1 MKRSNIIINVVK
13 YFSIILIVLITLF
26 PFYSLINVSFKET
39 FSLGGGFSQGTPFTL
54 QNYVDIFEKYPFLRW
69 IINSSII
76 ALSTALI
83 KAFLDT
89 LAGYAFARFKFPG
102 SNFLFG
108 LVLATMMFP
117 AAVTLLPVFKI
128 IAGVNLVNTHIGMIL
143 PMIANP
149 FGIFL
154 MRQFMGGIPKSI
166 EESAIIDGC
175 STVGVFFKII
185 MPMSR
190 PGQVVVFTIHT
201 MWAWTNLIWPLI
213 IARDE
218 SMFPLTVGL
227 ATMAVFTK
235 TNWGAIAAA
244 SVLSL
249 LPPFIFFMVSQRS
262 FLEGITL
269 GAVKE

>member
-1 MKRSNIIINVVK
+1 MKKAIFVNIIK
-13 YFSIILIVLITLF
+13 YFSIIVIVGIVLF
-26 PFYSLINVSFKET
+26 PFYSLITVSLKET
-39 FSLGGGFSQGTPFTL
+39 FSLGGAIGKSLDLTFN
-54 QNYVDIFEKYPFLRW
+54 NYLKLFNQYPFLRW
-69 IINSSII
+69 MLNSSII
-76 ALSTALI
+76 ALSTAFI
-83 KAFLDT
+83 KVILDT
-89 LAGYAFARFKFPG
+89 LAGYAFARYKFLG

-117 AAVTLLPVFKI
+117 AAVTLLPVFKT
-128 IAGVNLVNTHIGMIL
+128 IAWLNLTNTHPGIIL
-143 PMIANP
+143 PLIANP

-154 MRQFMGGIPKSI
+154 MRQFILGIPKSI

-175 STVGVFFKII
+175 STAGVFFKII

-201 MWAWTNLIWPLI
+201 MWSWTNLIWPLI

-218 SMFPLTVGL
+218 TMFPLTVGL
-227 ATMAVFTK
+227 ATMSVFTK
-235 TNWGAIAAA
+235 TDWGAIAAA
-244 SVLSL
+244 SVFSL
-249 LPPFIFFMVSQRS
+249 LPPFIFFLVSQRS